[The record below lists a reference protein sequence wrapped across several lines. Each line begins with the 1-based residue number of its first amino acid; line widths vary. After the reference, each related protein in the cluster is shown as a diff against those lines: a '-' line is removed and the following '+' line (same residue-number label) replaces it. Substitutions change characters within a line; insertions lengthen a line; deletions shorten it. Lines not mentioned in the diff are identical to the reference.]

1 MDDDKTN
8 LLANIFILGELFFIT
23 VVGLKKNEEVIE
35 RVLADL
41 YKQITYNWQ

>member
-8 LLANIFILGELFFIT
+8 LLANIFILGELFFFT
-23 VVGLKKNEEVIE
+23 VDGLKKNEEVIE

-41 YKQITYNWQ
+41 YKQITYN